1 MWVDLRPPGN
11 VLGIPAPFV
20 RDLFG
25 IGGIRLERMGREIS
39 PSVGEVG
46 LFHLAILED
55 GGRDLRDK
63 GEAED
68 GQSRQRQ
75 HGSDMRNALLPSRP
89 G

>member
-1 MWVDLRPPGN
+1 MP
-11 VLGIPAPFV
+11 GIPAPFV

-25 IGGIRLERMGREIS
+25 IRGICLERVGREIS
-39 PSVGEVG
+39 LSVGEVG
-46 LFHLAILED
+46 LSHLAILED
-55 GGRDLRDK
+55 GGRGLGDK

-75 HGSDMRNALLPSRP
+75 HGLDLRNAWLPSQP